1 MRPDLTR
8 IVDKFQNDIV
18 SFTRRLVQTRSLP
31 GQEQDVAALVRAEM
45 EKLGYDRVWRD
56 EIGNVIGVVRGEG
69 GGPSIVLNNH
79 MDHADAGDESQWQH
93 PPFDAVMANDF
104 IWGRGACDGKGALA
118 VQVYAP
124 IMARQAAPAPRGDV
138 SVTAVVLEERGGWGA
153 ERLAKELKADY
164 AIVGQPTRN
173 ELRAGHR
180 GRMELVAQFSG
191 RSVHASVP
199 ARGANPHYAMARFL
213 TRLRD
218 LRMVSNAELGY
229 STVSPTTIAS
239 DQSSTNVT
247 PGELRLT
254 LDWRNIPGEQ
264 PAQVIAKLQ
273 HLLDE
278 CAEPGVRASVQI
290 ARTALRTYT
299 GVSEMQQIIHP
310 GYYLP
315 ESDPLVSAARRILA
329 GALQREIELGSWSF
343 ATDAGHLMAA
353 GIPTIGFAPGEEG
366 FAHTVQERV
375 AIAQLREA
383 AVGYV
388 ALLGN
393 LT

>member
-8 IVDKFQNDIV
+8 IVDRYQNDIV

-31 GQEQDVAALVRAEM
+31 GQEQDVAALVQAEM

-56 EIGNVIGVVRGEG
+56 DIGNVIGVVRGSG
-69 GGPSIVLNNH
+69 GGRSILPNNH

-93 PPFDAVMANDF
+93 PPFAAVTANDF

-118 VQVYAP
+118 VQIYAP
-124 IMARQAAPAPRGDV
+124 VMARQASPAPRGDV
-138 SVTAVVLEERGGWGA
+138 TVTSVVLEERGGWGA
-153 ERLAKELKADY
+153 ERMATQLKADY

-180 GRMELVAQFSG
+180 GRMELVARFAG

-199 ARGANPHYAMARFL
+199 ARGANPHFGMARFL

-218 LRMVSNAELGY
+218 LRMTSNAELGY
-229 STVSPTTIAS
+229 STVSPTTITS
-239 DQSSTNVT
+239 DQTSTNVT

-254 LDWRNIPGEQ
+254 LDWRNIPSEQ
-264 PAQVIAKLQ
+264 PTQVMAKVQ
-273 HLLDE
+273 KLLDD
-278 CAEPGVRASVQI
+278 CAEPGVRATVEI
-290 ARTALRTYT
+290 ARTSLRTYT
-299 GVSEMQQIIHP
+299 GISEMQQIIHP

-315 ESDPLVSAARRILA
+315 ESDPLVSAARSILA
-329 GALQREIELGSWSF
+329 GALQREIELGTWSF

-353 GIPTIGFAPGEEG
+353 GIPTIGFAPGEES

>member
-8 IVDKFQNDIV
+8 IVDTYQNDV
-18 SFTRRLVQTRSLP
+18 VNFTRRLVQTKSLA
-31 GQEQDVAALVRAEM
+31 GQEQDAAALVQAEM

-56 EIGNVIGVVRGEG
+56 EVGNVIGLVK
-69 GGPSIVLNNH
+69 GPADGRSVMLNNH
-79 MDHADAGDESQWQH
+79 MDHVDSGDESQWRH
-93 PPFDAVMANDF
+93 PPYAGVTANDF

-124 IMARQAAPAPRGDV
+124 VMARKAPQPPRGDTY
-138 SVTAVVLEERGGWGA
+138 VTSVVLEERGGWGA
-153 ERLAKELKADY
+153 EHLVKHLKTNY
-164 AIVGQPTRN
+164 AIVGQPSRN

-180 GRMELVAQFSG
+180 GRMELIARFTG
-191 RSVHASVP
+191 HSVHASVP

-213 TRLRD
+213 MRLRE
-218 LRMVSNAELGY
+218 LRMVSNEVFGY
-229 STVSPTTIAS
+229 STVAPTTIAS
-239 DQSSTNVT
+239 DQSSTNVI

-254 LDWRNIPGEQ
+254 LDWRNIPSEQ
-264 PAQVIAKLQ
+264 PAQVTAKLQ
-273 HLLDE
+273 RLMND
-278 CAEPGVRASVQI
+278 CAEAGVRATVEVATTTLQ
-290 ARTALRTYT
+290 TYT
-299 GVSEMQQIIHP
+299 GLSESKQIIHP

-315 ESDPLVSAARRILA
+315 ETDAFVITARTILA
-329 GALQREIELGSWSF
+329 NALQREVELGTWSF
-343 ATDAGHLMAA
+343 ATDGGHLMAA
-353 GIPTIGFAPGEEG
+353 GIPTIGFAPGEES

-393 LT
+393 L

>member
-8 IVDKFQNDIV
+8 IVDTYQNDIV
-18 SFTRRLVQTRSLP
+18 SFTRRLVQTQSLP
-31 GQEQDVAALVRAEM
+31 GQEQDVAALVQAEM

-56 EIGNVIGVVRGEG
+56 EVGNVIGVVKGSG
-69 GGPSIVLNNH
+69 GGCSILLNNH
-79 MDHADAGDESQWQH
+79 MDHADAGDERQWQH
-93 PPFDAVMANDF
+93 PPYGAVTANDF

-124 IMARQAAPAPRGDV
+124 VMARQAAQPPRGDV
-138 SVTAVVLEERGGWGA
+138 TVSSVVLEERGGWGA
-153 ERLAKELKADY
+153 EQLAKQLKTDY

-180 GRMELVAQFSG
+180 GRMELVARYTG

-213 TRLRD
+213 TRLRE
-218 LRMVSNAELGY
+218 LRMVSNDVLGY
-229 STVSPTTIAS
+229 STVTPTTVAS
-239 DQSSTNVT
+239 DQTSSNVT

-254 LDWRNIPGEQ
+254 LDWRNIPSEQ
-264 PAQVIAKLQ
+264 PAQVTAKLQ
-273 HLLDE
+273 RLLDD
-278 CAEPGVRASVQI
+278 CAEPGVRSTVEV
-290 ARTALRTYT
+290 ARTSLRTYT
-299 GVSEMQQIIHP
+299 GVSEIQQIVHP

-315 ESDPLVSAARRILA
+315 ETDSFVAAARSILA
-329 GALQREIELGSWSF
+329 SALQREIELGTWSF

-353 GIPTIGFAPGEEG
+353 GIPAIGFAPGEEG